1 MPSIAIVSVAIF
13 CASDVLPSLHILAM
27 SSTFCR
33 AFQPASST
41 RTPASALIRSI
52 HLSQSLA
59 IGACWAI
66 APAESH
72 TSETRARRGGQTCH
86 VLTSSLFEIDRHGYP
101 RRPWKQTDV
110 PGDAARSA
118 PAAVQREA
126 RLKVAS

>member
-52 HLSQSLA
+52 HLSQGHRS
-59 IGACWAI
+59 GRE
-66 APAESH
+66 PHQRNKSQN
-72 TSETRARRGGQTCH
+72 RGSQTCH
-86 VLTSSLFEIDRHGYP
+86 VLTSSLFKIDRHGYP
-101 RRPWKQTDV
+101 RPTVEADRRALGPRAECSRGGST
-110 PGDAARSA
+110 PG
-118 PAAVQREA
+118 
-126 RLKVAS
+126 ASEGR